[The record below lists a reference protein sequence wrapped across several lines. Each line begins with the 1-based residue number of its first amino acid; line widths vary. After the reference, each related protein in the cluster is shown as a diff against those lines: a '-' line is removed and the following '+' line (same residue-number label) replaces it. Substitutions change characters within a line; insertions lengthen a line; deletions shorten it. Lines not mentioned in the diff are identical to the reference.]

1 MRGPY
6 PKGHGPYTRPLS
18 EGARASFEAP
28 VRRGTGL
35 IRGLSK
41 GARASFE
48 ALTPPCTARRPPEI
62 VGECKA
68 TRPCR
73 PPRRRIHAGSLLQ
86 AANCGPA

>member
-35 IRGLSK
+35 IRGPCPK
-41 GARASFE
+41 GHGPHSRPIQRGTGLIRGPYPPLYRSA
-48 ALTPPCTARRPPEI
+48 TPRNRR
-62 VGECKA
+62 GM
-68 TRPCR
+68 
-73 PPRRRIHAGSLLQ
+73 
-86 AANCGPA
+86 